1 MYANTLT
8 VASFAN
14 GKRNR
19 VAAHLA
25 VESLEV
31 ARGAQE
37 DVLVGLE
44 YLAVHDDTDVA
55 ENAVLPL
62 LIELPEELTVVRG
75 DLHVLLPVVHLC
87 S

>member
-1 MYANTLT
+1 M
-8 VASFAN
+8 
-14 GKRNR
+14 
-19 VAAHLA
+19 
-25 VESLEV
+25 
-31 ARGAQE
+31 
-37 DVLVGLE
+37 GLE
-44 YLAVHDDTDVA
+44 YLAIHDDTGVA

>member
-1 MYANTLT
+1 MC
-8 VASFAN
+8 
-14 GKRNR
+14 KHR
-19 VAAHLA
+19 AAPHLA

-44 YLAVHDDTDVA
+44 YLAVHDDTGVA

>member
-1 MYANTLT
+1 MCVNTQT
-8 VASFAN
+8 VASCA
-14 GKRNR
+14 RNR
-19 VAAHLA
+19 AAPHLA

-31 ARGAQE
+31 ARGGQE